1 MSAIGS
7 SGADVDVNKM
17 DISFKSGTGQLL
29 VCENG
34 LRLCIQRKLQKILE
48 QDHIQL
54 LIYLKDGSFSATA
67 YGCDLTYDYVRI
79 NADIQ
84 HKGVIGMLVSNALR
98 ANILTEALPIF
109 KNTQIK

>member
-1 MSAIGS
+1 MFGVDPNWGRVMSAIGS

-34 LRLCIQRKLQKILE
+34 FAVMYSKEAAKKILE

-79 NADIQ
+79 NAEY
-84 HKGVIGMLVSNALR
+84 
-98 ANILTEALPIF
+98 T
-109 KNTQIK
+109 T